1 MITVQPARIEEVPEI
16 KQVLSETWIDTY
28 GPFLPAD
35 VIQRVTAL
43 WHKPETLATE
53 IENPRVY
60 FGLAKDERNAILG
73 LVTAGR
79 QSEEIVN
86 VARLYVRPAYQRQ
99 GIGGKLLNACIAAFP
114 GVQRLHLEVEAQNE
128 KGLSFYR
135 KQGFREMLRK
145 EEAIE
150 DITLMVIE
158 MEKQLQRHQSR

>member
-1 MITVQPARIEEVPEI
+1 MITVQPAGIEEAPEI

-35 VIQRVTAL
+35 VIQKVTAL
-43 WHKPETLATE
+43 WHSPETLAAE

-128 KGLSFYR
+128 KGSSFYR